1 MRVRGF
7 DEERQQVESFEMVD
21 FSELTWPMVVI
32 YEKPGDFPNEFIGR
46 IWDVAERKATPTN
59 TFIARD
65 NIEAVREDIAA
76 AGFMVK
82 FDRADGDDPVIR
94 ETWMR

>member
-7 DEERQQVESFEMVD
+7 DEERQQVESLEMVD

-32 YEKPGDFPNEFIGR
+32 YEKPLDFPDSFIGR
-46 IWDVAERKATPTN
+46 IWDVTKGKATPTN
-59 TFIARD
+59 TFIAKD
-65 NIEAVREDIAA
+65 NVEAVREDIAA
-76 AGFMVK
+76 AGFMMK
-82 FDRADGDDPVIR
+82 FDRADGDDPIIV